1 MPSAASL
8 SGCAFECESPELA
21 SPKRRAAEVSVA
33 LPFQPVDEVLKRRP
47 AAEAEALD
55 VEGRERQRAEPGLPP
70 RPLEVLMD
78 AVPRRQQAVHPRA
91 VPDPVQPGTGHRCVP
106 PPPQEPS

>member
-47 AAEAEALD
+47 VAEAEALD
-55 VEGRERQRAEPGLPP
+55 VEGRERQRAEPGLAA
-70 RPLEVLMD
+70 RPLDVLLD
-78 AVPRRQQAVHPRA
+78 AVQRRQQAVDPRD
-91 VPDPVQPGTGHRCVP
+91 VPDTVQLGHG
-106 PPPQEPS
+106 